1 MKDMF
6 ERVCKNYILESK
18 NDLKNNR
25 LAEYIR
31 NDIPQTIYKELQ
43 LNESSYFI
51 KASPGQG
58 GWSNIPWIG
67 IFARDISISA
77 AKGYD
82 IVYLFCAD
90 MSGVYLSLNQGWT
103 YFKERYGSRIGKQNI
118 QKVSTSWK
126 KILSSSLNNFSF
138 EPIDLKYNGNAS
150 DLPLGYE
157 LGHICGKFYNASA
170 LPSDQVFI
178 DDLRSMLAILQE
190 LKGKMCDLSI
200 QNTNDYILA
209 RDKIGGFFEFEDKTD
224 PLNSLIVDTSC
235 LTLALKKPQDL
246 KLKTNKTIS
255 KKSGKKVNFIK
266 KQIRDTKL
274 GLIGELMV
282 LEYEKERL
290 ESIGRSDLIKYIKHI
305 SKEEGDKAG
314 FDILSFDKNGSKIY
328 IEVKTTTVAEDT
340 PFFISQNELDFSK
353 KNSINYYLYRVY
365 NLSAKKK
372 SASFYIVKGNLF
384 ETFQF
389 NPVHYVSASIDR
401 VI

>member
-1 MKDMF
+1 M
-6 ERVCKNYILESK
+6 VAES
-18 NDLKNNR
+18 
-25 LAEYIR
+25 
-31 NDIPQTIYKELQ
+31 
-43 LNESSYFI
+43 
-51 KASPGQG
+51 
-58 GWSNIPWIG
+58 
-67 IFARDISISA
+67 
-77 AKGYD
+77 
-82 IVYLFCAD
+82 
-90 MSGVYLSLNQGWT
+90 
-103 YFKERYGSRIGKQNI
+103 GKQNI

-266 KQIRDTKL
+266 KRIRDTKL

-282 LEYEKERL
+282 L
-290 ESIGRSDLIKYIKHI
+290 
-305 SKEEGDKAG
+305 
-314 FDILSFDKNGSKIY
+314 NM
-328 IEVKTTTVAEDT
+328 
-340 PFFISQNELDFSK
+340 K
-353 KNSINYYLYRVY
+353 KNVWKVLGVLI
-365 NLSAKKK
+365 
-372 SASFYIVKGNLF
+372 
-384 ETFQF
+384 
-389 NPVHYVSASIDR
+389 
-401 VI
+401 